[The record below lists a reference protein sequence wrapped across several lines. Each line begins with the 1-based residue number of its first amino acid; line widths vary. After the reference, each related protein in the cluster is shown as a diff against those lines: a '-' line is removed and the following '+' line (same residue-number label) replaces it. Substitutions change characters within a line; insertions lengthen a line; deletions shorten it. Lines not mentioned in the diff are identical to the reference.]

1 MDIRIA
7 TRKSQ
12 DKARADK
19 FAASWDNSEIG
30 PAGFAKT
37 RREPTVLTDKQ
48 RRTLDQFT
56 ELVPTERRAAF
67 HDAVLSR
74 LSGAP
79 GDAAVHVAALCAADD
94 YIENAILVEH
104 GLISI
109 NARGCSPTAQ

>member
-56 ELVPTERRAAF
+56 ELVPT
-67 HDAVLSR
+67 
-74 LSGAP
+74 
-79 GDAAVHVAALCAADD
+79 ALCAADD